1 MIAEGKVKV
10 NYDKQLDALYIN
22 FLNVSSD
29 KYTDYD
35 TEEIEDDIYRVFDS
49 NREEKTYRYTILDFS
64 YRDRKNMSKLTGVN
78 LDAYISANK

>member
-1 MIAEGKVKV
+1 MIAEAKIKV
-10 NYDKQLDALYIN
+10 NYDKKLDALYIN

-29 KYTDYD
+29 KYTDFD

-64 YRDRKNMSKLTGVN
+64 YRNKKDLSELTGVD
-78 LDAYISANK
+78 LDIFI

>member
-1 MIAEGKVKV
+1 MIAEAKIKV
-10 NYDKQLDALYIN
+10 NYDKKLDALYIN

-29 KYTDYD
+29 KYTDFD

-64 YRDRKNMSKLTGVN
+64 YRNKKDLSELTGVD
-78 LDAYISANK
+78 LDRFIE

>member
-1 MIAEGKVKV
+1 MIAEAKIKV
-10 NYDKQLDALYIN
+10 NYDKELDALYIN

-29 KYTDYD
+29 KYTDFD

-64 YRDRKNMSKLTGVN
+64 YRNKKDLSELTGVD
-78 LDAYISANK
+78 LDRFIE